1 MTERNVAQASQWAGS
16 GGARLNF
23 GRGKKAEFES
33 SRLQLLNFEAANQS
47 IFHSMIPIG
56 FGVAFLREDSRLVIN
71 VSEEDEESDTDE
83 DEMESAS
90 CSNDESARLG
100 VNSSDQ

>member
-1 MTERNVAQASQWAGS
+1 MTERNVAQANQRAGAA
-16 GGARLNF
+16 GARYNF
-23 GRGKKAEFES
+23 ARGKKAEFES
-33 SRLQLLNFEAANQS
+33 PRLQLLNFEAANQS

-56 FGVAFLREDSRLVIN
+56 FGVAFLREDSRLVIS

-83 DEMESAS
+83 DGMESAS
-90 CSNDESARLG
+90 LSDESARLG